1 MVDGFAIAA
10 LVVSVVSAGG
20 TALGVR
26 HAKRSAGASD
36 RSALAAEAIDRR
48 ARTPKLAIVLDNPAP
63 APNDRVIY
71 RLRNEGPQD
80 LDSIVVYRPKP
91 PDGIVYPIAWTG
103 RSNGWVDDDVDV
115 GPVAMG
121 QETRITLC
129 CGAAADLPE
138 FSVRIECQAAADSW
152 MLLEALPSPRPRNE

>member
-1 MVDGFAIAA
+1 MVDGLAIAA

-26 HAKRSAGASD
+26 HARRSAAASE
-36 RSALAAEAIDRR
+36 RSAKAAEAIDRR
-48 ARTPKLAIVLDNPAP
+48 ARIPKLTLSLDQPAP

-80 LDSIVVYRPKP
+80 LHSIVVYRPKP
-91 PDGIVYPIAWTG
+91 PDRIVYPIAWTG
-103 RSNGWVDDDVDV
+103 RSNGWVEDEVDV
-115 GPVAMG
+115 GPLALG

-129 CGAAADLPE
+129 CGSAADLPE
-138 FSVRIECQAAADSW
+138 FSVRIECRAASDSW
-152 MLLEALPSPRPRNE
+152 MLLEPLPSPRPLNG